1 MFGGDLFDIIDISGV
16 EKFIVIQRL
25 EVDGEQEEEVES
37 GEQEEEVETSDG
49 KRSSKQIQ
57 WEKKSYVI

>member
-57 WEKKSYVI
+57 